1 MKVLSAALIL
11 TIVFLSACS
20 VLGSESW
27 YKDYSRPQLMKRASF
42 DMDCAENKLQDQPLS
57 GYMTIGI
64 KGCGKQTT
72 YKYVD
77 TLGWILNST
86 ATR

>member
-1 MKVLSAALIL
+1 MR
-11 TIVFLSACS
+11 FLSTTAFVTLIFLSGCTA
-20 VLGSESW
+20 LGSETW

-42 DMDCAENKLQDQPLS
+42 DMGCAENKLQDQPLS
-57 GYMTIGI
+57 GYMTIGV
-64 KGCGKQTT
+64 KGCGKQAT